1 MSLDRGESTRLW
13 AAIADPTRLRLID
26 ILLSQ
31 GDATATRLAAELP
44 ISRQGVAKHLA
55 VLEAA
60 GLVARRRTGKE
71 VRFAVRPERLDQA
84 TRRMAEV
91 ASGWDSRLGRIKRM
105 AESAAVSGRNRA
117 RGRTP

>member
-1 MSLDRGESTRLW
+1 MTREHAEGTRLW
-13 AAIADPTRLRLID
+13 AAIADPTRLRMID

-31 GDATATRLAAELP
+31 GDATATGLAAELP

-60 GLVARRRTGKE
+60 GLVARRRVGKE
-71 VRFAVRPERLDQA
+71 VRFSVQPESLDSA

-91 ASGWDSRLGRIKRM
+91 ASAWDSRLGRIKRL
-105 AESAAVSGRNRA
+105 AESGAAKLGGSQ
-117 RGRTP
+117 